1 MTRVQAG
8 DTAGAS
14 PGGARWRDPRATPWL
29 LVAPAVVIYVVL
41 FVLPFGNLILSSFYD
56 YSRLTGIVKTLT
68 LKNYVRFW
76 TDPFYL
82 DILYRTFRVSLTATA
97 VTLVVGFPVALYMT
111 RASARMRALVTLFIL
126 SPLLVSVVVR
136 SFGWLIILGPDG
148 LLQSVLRPFGIKDAT
163 VMYTEVAVV
172 VGLVN
177 VFLPYMVLSIVASL
191 QSIDPAVPRA
201 AQSLGATRTQVF
213 RRVTLPLSMPGVV
226 AGTLIVFCLGSSAF
240 VTPALLG
247 GAEIKVL
254 ATLIYQ
260 QMMILQNWPFAA
272 AISLALLV
280 IVLAIV
286 GLQVKLLE
294 RGRTGVI
301 VH

>member
-1 MTRVQAG
+1 MIRLQAG
-8 DTAGAS
+8 DVAS
-14 PGGARWRDPRATPWL
+14 VTRGVARWRGPLATPWL
-29 LVAPAVVIYVVL
+29 LVAPAVVFYVVL
-41 FVLPFGNLILSSFYD
+41 FVVPFGNLILSSFYD
-56 YSRLTGIVKTLT
+56 YSRLTGVIKVLT
-68 LKNYVRFW
+68 VKNYVRFW
-76 TDPFYL
+76 TDAFYL
-82 DILYRTFRVSLTATA
+82 DILVRTFRVSFIATF
-97 VTLVVGFPVALYMT
+97 VTLLVGFPVAMYMT
-111 RASARMRALVTLFIL
+111 TASARMRALVTLLIL

-148 LLQSVLRPFGIKDAT
+148 LVQSLLGPLGVKDAT
-163 VMYTEVAVV
+163 VMFTETAVV
-172 VGLVN
+172 IGLVN

-191 QSIDPAVPRA
+191 QAIDPAVPRA
-201 AQSLGATRTQVF
+201 AQSLGATRVQVF
-213 RRVTLPLSMPGVV
+213 RRITLPLSMPGVV
-226 AGTLIVFCLGSSAF
+226 AGSLIVFCLGSSAF

-254 ATLIYQ
+254 ATLVYQ

-286 GLQVKLLE
+286 ALQIKLLE
-294 RGRTGVI
+294 RGRAGVI

>member
-1 MTRVQAG
+1 
-8 DTAGAS
+8 
-14 PGGARWRDPRATPWL
+14 
-29 LVAPAVVIYVVL
+29 
-41 FVLPFGNLILSSFYD
+41 
-56 YSRLTGIVKTLT
+56 
-68 LKNYVRFW
+68 
-76 TDPFYL
+76 
-82 DILYRTFRVSLTATA
+82 VSLIATA
-97 VTLVVGFPVALYMT
+97 VTLVVGFPVALFIT
-111 RASARMRALVTLFIL
+111 RASARIRGLVTLLIL
-126 SPLLVSVVVR
+126 SPLLISVVVR

-148 LLQSVLRPFGIKDAT
+148 LLQSMLRPFGIKDAT
-163 VMYTEVAVV
+163 VMYTETAVV

-191 QSIDPAVPRA
+191 QAIDPAVPRA
-201 AQSLGATRTQVF
+201 AASLGATRTQVF
-213 RRVTLPLSMPGVV
+213 RRVTLPLAMPGVV
-226 AGTLIVFCLGSSAF
+226 AGSLIVFCLGSSAF

-286 GLQVKLLE
+286 GVQVKLLE
-294 RGRTGVI
+294 RGRVGVI

>member
-1 MTRVQAG
+1 MIRLQAG
-8 DTAGAS
+8 DVAGVRR
-14 PGGARWRDPRATPWL
+14 GVARWRGPRATPWL
-29 LVAPAVVIYVVL
+29 LVAPAVVLYVLL
-41 FVLPFGNLILSSFYD
+41 FVVPFGNLILSSFYD
-56 YSRLTGIVKTLT
+56 YSRLTGVIKVLT
-68 LKNYVRFW
+68 VKNYVRFW
-76 TDPFYL
+76 TDAFYL
-82 DILYRTFRVSLTATA
+82 DILVRTFRVSFIATFA
-97 VTLVVGFPVALYMT
+97 TLLVGFPVAIYMT
-111 RASARMRALVTLFIL
+111 SASARIRALVTLLIL

-148 LLQSVLRPFGIKDAT
+148 LVQSLLRPLGIGDAT
-163 VMYTEVAVV
+163 VMFTEAAVV
-172 VGLVN
+172 IGLVN

-191 QSIDPAVPRA
+191 QAIDPAVPRA
-201 AQSLGATRTQVF
+201 AQSLGATRAQVF
-213 RRVTLPLSMPGVV
+213 RRITLPLSMPGVV
-226 AGTLIVFCLGSSAF
+226 AGSLIVFCLGSSAF

-254 ATLIYQ
+254 ATLVYQ

-272 AISLALLV
+272 AISLGLLV

-286 GLQVKLLE
+286 ALQIKLLD

>member
-1 MTRVQAG
+1 MIRAQASEAV
-8 DTAGAS
+8 AGLR
-14 PGGARWRDPRATPWL
+14 GGAMWHGPRLTPWL
-29 LVAPAVVIYVVL
+29 LVGPAVVVYLVL
-41 FVLPFGNLILSSFYD
+41 FVVPFGNLIVSSFYD
-56 YSRLTGIVKTLT
+56 YSRLTGIVRDPTV
-68 LKNYVRFW
+68 KNYVRFW

-82 DILYRTFRVSLTATA
+82 DILVRTFRVSLIATA
-97 VTLVVGFPVALYMT
+97 VTLVVGFPVALFIT
-111 RASARMRALVTLFIL
+111 RASARIRGLVTLLIL
-126 SPLLVSVVVR
+126 SPLLISVVVR

-148 LLQSVLRPFGIKDAT
+148 LLQSMLRPFGIKDAT
-163 VMYTEVAVV
+163 VMYTETAVV

-191 QSIDPAVPRA
+191 QAIDPAVPRA
-201 AQSLGATRTQVF
+201 AASLGATRTQVF
-213 RRVTLPLSMPGVV
+213 RRVTLPLAMPGVV
-226 AGTLIVFCLGSSAF
+226 AGSLIVFCLGSSAF

-286 GLQVKLLE
+286 GVQVKLLE
-294 RGRTGVI
+294 RGRVGVI

>member
-1 MTRVQAG
+1 MTGVQA
-8 DTAGAS
+8 TAA
-14 PGGARWRDPRATPWL
+14 GGGGRSRRLRATPWL
-29 LVAPAVVIYVVL
+29 LVAPAVVLYVVL

-56 YSRLTGIVKTLT
+56 YSRLTGIVKVLT

-82 DILYRTFRVSLTATA
+82 DILVRTFRVSLTATA
-97 VTLVVGFPVALYMT
+97 VTLVVGFPVAVYMA

-126 SPLLVSVVVR
+126 SPLLISVVVR

-148 LLQSVLRPFGIKDAT
+148 LLHSLLRPFGIKDAT

-191 QSIDPAVPRA
+191 QAIDPSVPRA
-201 AQSLGATRTQVF
+201 AQSLGARRAQVF
-213 RRVTLPLSMPGVV
+213 RRVTLPLAMPGVV
-226 AGTLIVFCLGSSAF
+226 AGSLIVFCLGSSAF

-286 GLQVKLLE
+286 TLQVKLLE
-294 RGRTGVI
+294 RGRAGVI

>member
-1 MTRVQAG
+1 MIRLQAG
-8 DTAGAS
+8 DAAFAS
-14 PGGARWRDPRATPWL
+14 RAVARWRDPRMTPWL
-29 LVAPAVVIYVVL
+29 LVAPAVVFYLVL
-41 FVLPFGNLILSSFYD
+41 FIVPFGNLILSSFYD
-56 YSRLTGIVKTLT
+56 YSRLTGIVKVLT
-68 LKNYVRFW
+68 AKNYVRFW
-76 TDPFYL
+76 TDAFYL
-82 DILYRTFRVSLTATA
+82 DILLRTFRVSLIATLA
-97 VTLVVGFPVALYMT
+97 TLLVGFPVAIYMT
-111 RASARMRALVTLFIL
+111 RASARMRALVTLLIL
-126 SPLLVSVVVR
+126 SPLLISVVVR

-148 LLQSVLRPFGIKDAT
+148 LLQSLLRPFGIKDT
-163 VMYTEVAVV
+163 TLMYTEAAVV
-172 VGLVN
+172 IGLVN

-191 QSIDPAVPRA
+191 QAIDPAVPRA
-201 AQSLGATRTQVF
+201 ARSLGATRAQVF

-226 AGTLIVFCLGSSAF
+226 AGSLIVFCLGSSAF

-286 GLQVKLLE
+286 ALQVKLLE

>member
-1 MTRVQAG
+1 MTSAQAG
-8 DTAGAS
+8 YAAVAARGA
-14 PGGARWRDPRATPWL
+14 PFWRDPRKLPWL
-29 LVAPAVVIYVVL
+29 LVAPAAVFYVVL
-41 FVLPFGNLILSSFYD
+41 FVIPFGNLILSSFYD
-56 YSRLTGIVKTLT
+56 YSRLTGVVKTLT
-68 LKNYVRFW
+68 MKNYVRFW
-76 TDPFYL
+76 TDAFYL
-82 DILYRTFRVSLTATA
+82 DILVRTFRVSLVATA
-97 VTLVVGFPVALYMT
+97 VTLMVGYPVAVYMT
-111 RASARMRALVTLFIL
+111 KASARVRALVTLFIL
-126 SPLLVSVVVR
+126 SPLLISVVVR

-148 LLQSVLRPFGIKDAT
+148 LLSSLLRPFGLKDAT
-163 VMYTEVAVV
+163 VMYTETAVV
-172 VGLVN
+172 IGLVN

-191 QSIDPAVPRA
+191 QAIDPAVPRA
-201 AQSLGATRTQVF
+201 ARSLGATRTQVF
-213 RRVTLPLSMPGVV
+213 RRVTLPLSMPGVI
-226 AGTLIVFCLGSSAF
+226 AGCLIVFCLGSSAF

-286 GLQVKLLE
+286 SLQVKLLE
-294 RGRTGVI
+294 RGRAGVI